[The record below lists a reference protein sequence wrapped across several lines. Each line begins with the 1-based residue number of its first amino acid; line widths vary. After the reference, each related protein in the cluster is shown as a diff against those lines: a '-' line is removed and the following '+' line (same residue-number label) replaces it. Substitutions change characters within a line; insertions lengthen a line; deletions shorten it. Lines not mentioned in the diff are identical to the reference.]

1 VFFPSRQIKVTEYER
16 PPSFPRQVPASQG
29 MPENGGG
36 MERLRVFEMKFAI
49 RARKKA
55 SRIGFG
61 ETSPG

>member
-1 VFFPSRQIKVTEYER
+1 VFQDQRNLLRYSL
-16 PPSFPRQVPASQG
+16 
-29 MPENGGG
+29 PENGGG